1 MNSLSSCI
9 QVRTLWWNFF
19 HMTLFSNQ
27 NLISNNLFSF
37 FFFSVTKFLICSIF
51 FIKLRIN
58 PQKKKI
64 CIGWCSKLSFTPFLT
79 RCTML
84 WQSKRKETNVC
95 VCERE
100 RERERERDAPKATA
114 VCSIRLSISLCRM
127 TFLIIVATSICLH
140 HILVLN
146 IIVEV
151 LMIVKPIQ
159 RLSP

>member
-9 QVRTLWWNFF
+9 QVRILWWNFF
-19 HMTLFSNQ
+19 HIKLFSNQ
-27 NLISNNLFSF
+27 NLISNNLLSF

-58 PQKKKI
+58 PQQKKFVLVDLAN
-64 CIGWCSKLSFTPFLT
+64 WASHPFSLDVQ
-79 RCTML
+79 CFGKASVKKQMC
-84 WQSKRKETNVC
+84 VC
-95 VCERE
+95 V
-100 RERERERDAPKATA
+100 RERERDAPKARA